1 MIYAHSNSVSLRSK
15 IEILKNFAPD
25 ECLEDEMIDFR
36 ILPTSEEVLTNAMKV
51 RLWRLVV
58 SKLLRRPENANLKS
72 LDWTDT
78 CFDRTLDSQ
87 EILETDIDS
96 NESEGILNDDD
107 WFEEDGSSI
116 EDNTL
121 DEGLFE
127 SEGSVMLDSEDEV
140 LLEQE
145 DYMSKAIFSRD
156 SNKNSYPLVEVIL
169 DSNEEFSP
177 ESFLSYAPTS
187 SIYQD
192 CCHDDEM
199 LMDELSS

>member
-156 SNKNSYPLVEVIL
+156 NNKNSYPLVEVIL